1 MKTSLT
7 IITGGAGCGK
17 SALMSDKIKQAA
29 EKGSTVIACI
39 PEQFSFEYDKM
50 MYERL
55 GIKLYNFIEA
65 AGFSRIA
72 ADIFAEFGGISGRS
86 ADDLTRTIIMH
97 RAISRLRSEGALS
110 CYSRQA
116 GSPAFAES
124 CLETVKEMMTAG
136 ISPEELSRFCTVSD
150 GDAKLSDISLIYAE
164 YTKSLTA
171 AGFKDSHA
179 DIYEAAL
186 IAQQN
191 GYFKGKHIFID
202 EFKSFTGDQ
211 YKMIAA
217 MLSSAD
223 SVTAALSAEKQPKKK
238 YSLFDTPNETV
249 MRLTALAEENA
260 ADVRRLH
267 IDGAVRFASEDL
279 HFLSENILRPVRKSF
294 SGNSENVHIA
304 EAEDIYSEA
313 DYVCAEIRRLTA
325 EKGYKYSDI
334 AVVSRNM
341 QSYRPVLEGAFERY
355 GIVSSG
361 SGKQAAGNRPEAVFA
376 ATALKIAAARCP
388 SAEDILRLLKTGLSG
403 YTQEEVSEF
412 ENYIY
417 TLSIDGTLL
426 SQKFVYSTDMI
437 EMTAEEIESFLPEQ
451 IRRSVTEPIER
462 FKKSA
467 EGKTADEI
475 CILFCEYLKEVR
487 LIENAA
493 AVIEQLTNSADSV
506 PDAESMTAAR
516 EHKQL
521 LEALSKFISAIRRTA
536 GSESLTLTDFY
547 NLFSAGLAK
556 LKLSEPPQTLDCVTV
571 EPAETARLADPKVIF
586 ILGVNEGIFPMPAR
600 SAGLFTA
607 RERAELEQKGLK
619 LSGDTETKSAEERFI
634 AYNMM
639 SAASERLYLT
649 YTLADAVGAAQYPS
663 CLISQTCGIL
673 GISPVKISA
682 LPQQF
687 FAATDKAAFYSY
699 ARNIERRDSETA
711 SLKAYLTSNPATAP
725 LVNSLSRAGRKKP
738 HTIDSAP
745 VISEFFGTGIA
756 MSASSFETF
765 SKCPFAFFC
774 QYCLK
779 VYARKKLGLRS
790 NVSGSAIHYCLFKI
804 MSAHGD
810 KFPAL
815 PAEQLKTEI
824 NAALSDYR
832 TEKLCG
838 SYGKTMRFNANYGRI
853 FDTINSLAVH
863 LQAELAQSSFVPKRF
878 EFKVR
883 FDQPADNG
891 NSILFSGIADRVDI
905 WEKDSKNKFLR
916 VVDYKSGRKTFKL
929 SDIYNGT
936 NMQMLF
942 YLFMLTDDKQGAFSY
957 AEPAGVLYQPA
968 GVVPPSLGRDAD
980 EADVL
985 NEEDK
990 FRKMKGLVLD
1000 DYGVISAME
1009 KPAPVGKNGDR
1020 TAVNGRYIPVKE
1032 NSSSTEDAR
1041 VYDKNSEKNLVTAE
1055 KMRELRQHAEKLLKE
1070 AADTLYS
1077 GSVDSLPLLDADGK
1091 TLPCSYCDY
1100 KSVCGNFPPSR
1111 MKKYKFEE
1119 DKR

>member
-7 IITGGAGCGK
+7 IITGGAGSGK
-17 SALMSDKIKQAA
+17 SALMSDKIGQAA
-29 EKGSTVIACI
+29 KNGSTVIACI

-55 GIKLYNFIEA
+55 GIKLYNSIEA

-72 ADIFAEFGGISGRS
+72 ADIFAEFGGTGGRS

-97 RAISRLRSEGALS
+97 RTVSRLKTEGALT

-124 CLETVKEMMTAG
+124 CLETVKELMTAG
-136 ISPEELSRFCTVSD
+136 ISPEDLSKFCTLSD
-150 GDAKLSDISLIYAE
+150 GGAKLSDISLIYTE
-164 YTKSLTA
+164 YTRSLTA

-179 DIYEAAL
+179 DIYESAL
-186 IAQQN
+186 LAQQN

-211 YKMIAA
+211 YKMISA

-223 SVTAALSAEKQPKKK
+223 SVTVALSAEKQPKKK
-238 YSLFDTPNETV
+238 YSLFDTPNETA
-249 MRLTALAEENA
+249 MRLEALAEDNA
-260 ADVRRLH
+260 ADVRKLH
-267 IDGAVRFASEDL
+267 IDGAVRFASEDIR
-279 HFLSENILRPVRKSF
+279 FLSENILRPVRKSF
-294 SGNSENVHIA
+294 SGNAENVHIA
-304 EAEDIYSEA
+304 EAEDIYGEA
-313 DYVCAEIRRLTA
+313 DYVCAEIRHLTA
-325 EKGYKYSDI
+325 EKGYKFSDI

-341 QSYRPVLEGAFERY
+341 PSYRPVLEGAFERY
-355 GIVSSG
+355 GIVGSG

-376 ATALKIAAARCP
+376 STSLKIAAARCP

-417 TLSIDGTLL
+417 TLSIDSSLL
-426 SQKFVYSTDMI
+426 SQEFIYSTDMT
-437 EMTAEEIESFLPEQ
+437 EMTAEEIEEFLPEK
-451 IRRSVTEPIER
+451 IRRSVTEPINR

-475 CILFCEYLKEVR
+475 CMLFCEYLKEVK
-487 LIENAA
+487 LTENTA
-493 AVIEQLTNSADSV
+493 AVIEQLTNSVESV
-506 PDAESMTAAR
+506 PSAEKMTAAR

-521 LEALSKFISAIRRTA
+521 LEAISRFISAIRRTA
-536 GSESLTLTDFY
+536 GNETLSLSDFY
-547 NLFSAGLAK
+547 DLFTAGLAK

-571 EPAETARLADPKVIF
+571 EPAETARLASPKVIF
-586 ILGVNEGIFPMPAR
+586 ILGVNEGIFPMPAKA
-600 SAGLFTA
+600 SGLFTA
-607 RERAELEQKGLK
+607 RERTELEQKGLK
-619 LSGDTETKSAEERFI
+619 LSGDTESKSAEEHFI

-673 GISPVKISA
+673 GISPIKISS

-699 ARNIERRDSETA
+699 AKNIDRKDSETA
-711 SLKAYLTSNPATAP
+711 SLKAYLTKNPATAP
-725 LVNSLSRAGRKKP
+725 LVKSLSRAGRKKP
-738 HTIDSAP
+738 HSIDSAP
-745 VISEFFGTGIA
+745 VISEFFGSSIA

-779 VYARKKLGLRS
+779 IYARKKLGLQA

-804 MSAHGD
+804 MSEHGD
-810 KFPAL
+810 KFPSV
-815 PAEQLKTEI
+815 PAKQLNTEI

-832 TEKLCG
+832 AEKLCG
-838 SYGKTMRFNANYGRI
+838 SYGKTMRFNANYDRI
-853 FDTINSLAVH
+853 SETVKSLAMH
-863 LQAELAQSSFVPKRF
+863 LQAELAQSSFVPKKF

-883 FDQPADNG
+883 FNQPADNG
-891 NSILFSGIADRVDI
+891 KSIFFSGIADRVDI
-905 WEKDSKNKFLR
+905 WDKDEKQKFLR
-916 VVDYKSGRKTFKL
+916 VVDYKSGKKTFKL

-942 YLFMLTDDKQGAFSY
+942 YLFMLTDDERGAFSY

-968 GVVPPSLGRDAD
+968 GVVPASLGRDSD
-980 EADVL
+980 EADMQ

-990 FRKMKGLVLD
+990 FRKMKGIVLD

-1009 KPAPVGKNGDR
+1009 KPAPAGKNGDR

-1032 NSSSTEDAR
+1032 NAASSDEVR
-1041 VYDKNSEKNLVTAE
+1041 IYDKKSEKNLVTAE
-1055 KMRELRQHAEKLLKE
+1055 KMQELRSHAEQLLKDAAE
-1070 AADTLYS
+1070 ALY
-1077 GSVDSLPLLDADGK
+1077 GGKVDSLPLLDADGK
-1091 TLPCSYCDY
+1091 TLPCSYCEY
-1100 KSVCGNFPPSR
+1100 KAVCGNFPPSR

-1119 DKR
+1119 EQ